1 MVVVRQLSSKA
12 REMIEYRFFRVDDA
26 DQVQG
31 QPEII
36 SCADDKSAR
45 VHGRELVDC
54 CAIEIWDCERKVA
67 YIPPEEQ
74 PGLAPS

>member
-1 MVVVRQLSSKA
+1 
-12 REMIEYRFFRVDDA
+12 MIEYRFFRVDDA

-31 QPEII
+31 EPSIV

-45 VHGRELVDC
+45 VQARELVDC

-67 YIPPEEQ
+67 YIPTGERHIS
-74 PGLAPS
+74 GRATIPS